1 MKNCGIIIKVA
12 FVTNKIFGVWMS
24 VRPLM
29 AGGEGQ
35 TVKKNATSFFRF
47 TASEKSA
54 KVWGIA

>member
-1 MKNCGIIIKVA
+1 
-12 FVTNKIFGVWMS
+12 MS

-29 AGGEGQ
+29 AGGEGK
-35 TVKKNATSFFRF
+35 TVKKNAPAFFRF